1 MKLNKIILGT
11 SFALAGL
18 FAATNNNNVEA
29 ATWSARTV
37 AEVSADLE
45 ATDDTTTSYTIQYGD
60 TLAAIAQASDVSVDA
75 LVAINDIQN
84 ANLIFPGTKLSF
96 TKDETTGEVNEVTVE
111 DSVSEEATTYDVAEE
126 EVTETTYEAPAEE
139 TYVAEETTYKA
150 PAEETYVA
158 EETTYKA
165 PAAETTASTTS
176 YSSNSAKEI
185 IAQRESGG
193 SYTAYNAAG
202 GYYGRYQLNPT
213 LVAYGAS
220 PAAQEVAADKYVAE
234 RYGSWN
240 AALAF
245 WNANGW
251 Y

>member
-37 AEVSADLE
+37 SEVSADLE

-60 TLAAIAQASDVSVDA
+60 TLAAIAKASNVSVDA

-84 ANLIFPGTKLSF
+84 ANVIFPGTKLSF
-96 TKDETTGEVNEVTVE
+96 TKDETTGEVNEVTIE
-111 DSVSEEATTYDVAEE
+111 DATTEEATTYDVAEE
-126 EVTETTYEAPAEE
+126 VVTETTYEAPAEE
-139 TYVAEETTYKA
+139 TTA
-150 PAEETYVA
+150 P
-158 EETTYKA
+158 
-165 PAAETTASTTS
+165 TTS

-193 SYTAYNAAG
+193 SYTATNG
-202 GYYGRYQLNPT
+202 QYYGRYQLNPT

-220 PAAQEVAADKYVAE
+220 PAEQEAAADKYVAE
-234 RYGSWN
+234 RYGSWE

-245 WNANGW
+245 WDANGW

>member
-45 ATDDTTTSYTIQYGD
+45 AIDDTTTSYTIQYGD
-60 TLAAIAQASDVSVDA
+60 TLAVIAKASDVSVNA

-84 ANLIFPGTKLSF
+84 ANVIFPGTKLSF

-111 DSVSEEATTYDVAEE
+111 DSASEEATTYDVAEE
-126 EVTETTYEAPAEE
+126 EVTETTYE
-139 TYVAEETTYKA
+139 A

-220 PAAQEVAADKYVAE
+220 PAEQEVAADKYVAE
-234 RYGSWN
+234 RYGSWD

>member
-45 ATDDTTTSYTIQYGD
+45 TTDDTTTSYTIQYGD
-60 TLAAIAQASDVSVDA
+60 TLAAIAKASDVDVDA
-75 LVAINDIQN
+75 LVAINDIKN
-84 ANLIFPGTKLSF
+84 ANVIFPGTKLSF

-139 TYVAEETTYKA
+139 TYVAEETTY
-150 PAEETYVA
+150 E
-158 EETTYKA
+158 A

-220 PAAQEVAADKYVAE
+220 PAEQEVAADKYVAE
-234 RYGSWN
+234 RYGSWD

>member
-29 ATWSARTV
+29 ATWSARTI

-60 TLAAIAQASDVSVDA
+60 TLAAIAKASDVSVDA

-84 ANLIFPGTKLSF
+84 ANVIFPGTKLSF

-139 TYVAEETTYKA
+139 TTT
-150 PAEETYVA
+150 V
-158 EETTYKA
+158 
-165 PAAETTASTTS
+165 STTS

-220 PAAQEVAADKYVAE
+220 PAEQEVAADKYVAE
-234 RYGSWN
+234 RYGSWD

>member
-60 TLAAIAQASDVSVDA
+60 TLAAIAKASDVSVDA

-84 ANLIFPGTKLSF
+84 ANVIFPGTKLSF

-139 TYVAEETTYKA
+139 TYVAEETTY
-150 PAEETYVA
+150 E
-158 EETTYKA
+158 A

-176 YSSNSAKEI
+176 YSSNSDKEI

-220 PAAQEVAADKYVAE
+220 PAEQEVAADKYVAE
-234 RYGSWN
+234 RYGSWE

>member
-60 TLAAIAQASDVSVDA
+60 TLAAIAKASDVSVDA

-84 ANLIFPGTKLSF
+84 ANVIFPGTKLSF

-111 DSVSEEATTYDVAEE
+111 DSATEEATTYDVAEE
-126 EVTETTYEAPAEE
+126 VVTETTYEAPAEE
-139 TYVAEETTYKA
+139 TYVAEETTY
-150 PAEETYVA
+150 EE
-158 EETTYKA
+158 

-176 YSSNSAKEI
+176 YSSNSAKDI
-185 IAQRESGG
+185 IMQRESGG
-193 SYTAYNAAG
+193 NPTATNG
-202 GYYGRYQLNPT
+202 QYYGLFQLGDH
-213 LVAYGAS
+213 LISDGAS
-220 PAAQEVAADKYVAE
+220 VAEQHRVADNYVAE
-234 RYGSWN
+234 RYGSWD

>member
-60 TLAAIAQASDVSVDA
+60 TLAAIAKASDVSVDA

-84 ANLIFPGTKLSF
+84 ANVIFPGTKLSF

-111 DSVSEEATTYDVAEE
+111 DSATEEATTYDVAEE
-126 EVTETTYEAPAEE
+126 VVTETTYEAPAEE
-139 TYVAEETTYKA
+139 TYVAEETTY
-150 PAEETYVA
+150 EE
-158 EETTYKA
+158 

-220 PAAQEVAADKYVAE
+220 PAAQEAAADKYVAE
-234 RYGSWN
+234 RYGSWD

-245 WNANGW
+245 WNANGF

>member
-37 AEVSADLE
+37 SEVSADIE
-45 ATDDTTTSYTIQYGD
+45 TTDDSTTSYTIQFGD
-60 TLAAIAQASDVSVDA
+60 TLGVIAKASDVNVDA
-75 LVAINDIQN
+75 LMAINDIKN

-96 TKDETTGEVNEVTVE
+96 TKDATTGEVNEVTVE
-111 DSVSEEATTYDVAEE
+111 DSASEEATTYDVAEE
-126 EVTETTYEAPAEE
+126 VVTETAYEAPAEETTYEAPAQE
-139 TYVAEETTYKA
+139 TA
-150 PAEETYVA
+150 
-158 EETTYKA
+158 A
-165 PAAETTASTTS
+165 PAATTTS

-220 PAAQEVAADKYVAE
+220 PAEQEVAADKYVAE
-234 RYGSWN
+234 RYGSWD

>member
-60 TLAAIAQASDVSVDA
+60 TLAAIAKASDVSVDA

-84 ANLIFPGTKLSF
+84 ANVIFPGTKLSF

-111 DSVSEEATTYDVAEE
+111 DFATEEATTYDVAEE
-126 EVTETTYEAPAEE
+126 VVTETTYEAPAEE
-139 TYVAEETTYKA
+139 TYVAEETTYEA
-150 PAEETYVA
+150 PAEET
-158 EETTYKA
+158 TTV
-165 PAAETTASTTS
+165 STTS

-220 PAAQEVAADKYVAE
+220 PAEQEVAADKYVAE
-234 RYGSWN
+234 RYGSWD

>member
-84 ANLIFPGTKLSF
+84 ANVIFPGTKLSF

-111 DSVSEEATTYDVAEE
+111 DSASEEATTYDVAEE
-126 EVTETTYEAPAEE
+126 VVTETTYEAPAEE
-139 TYVAEETTYKA
+139 TYVAEETTY
-150 PAEETYVA
+150 E
-158 EETTYKA
+158 A

-220 PAAQEVAADKYVAE
+220 PAAQEAAADKYVAE
-234 RYGSWN
+234 RYGSWE

>member
-60 TLAAIAQASDVSVDA
+60 TLAAIAKASDVSVNA

-84 ANLIFPGTKLSF
+84 ANVIFPGTKLSF

-111 DSVSEEATTYDVAEE
+111 DSATEEATTYDVAEE

-139 TYVAEETTYKA
+139 TYVAEETTY
-150 PAEETYVA
+150 EE
-158 EETTYKA
+158 

-234 RYGSWN
+234 RYGSWD
-240 AALAF
+240 AALTF

>member
-45 ATDDTTTSYTIQYGD
+45 TTDDTTTSYTIQYGD
-60 TLAAIAQASDVSVDA
+60 TLAAIAKASDVSVDA

-84 ANLIFPGTKLSF
+84 ANVIFPGTKLSF

-111 DSVSEEATTYDVAEE
+111 DSVSEETTTYDVAEE

-139 TYVAEETTYKA
+139 TYVAEETTY
-150 PAEETYVA
+150 E
-158 EETTYKA
+158 A

-220 PAAQEVAADKYVAE
+220 PAEQEVAADKYVAE
-234 RYGSWN
+234 RYGSWD

>member
-84 ANLIFPGTKLSF
+84 ANVIFPGTKLSF

-111 DSVSEEATTYDVAEE
+111 DSASEEATTYDVAEE
-126 EVTETTYEAPAEE
+126 VVTETTYEAPAEE
-139 TYVAEETTYKA
+139 TYVAEETTY
-150 PAEETYVA
+150 E
-158 EETTYKA
+158 A

-220 PAAQEVAADKYVAE
+220 PAEQEAAADKYVAE
-234 RYGSWN
+234 RYGSWE

>member
-45 ATDDTTTSYTIQYGD
+45 AIDDTTTSYTIQYGD
-60 TLAAIAQASDVSVDA
+60 TLAVIAKASDVSVNA

-84 ANLIFPGTKLSF
+84 ANVIFPGTKLSF

-126 EVTETTYEAPAEE
+126 EVTETTYE
-139 TYVAEETTYKA
+139 A

-220 PAAQEVAADKYVAE
+220 PAEQEVAADKYVAE

>member
-18 FAATNNNNVEA
+18 FAATDNTNVEA

-60 TLAAIAQASDVSVDA
+60 TLAAIAKASDVSVNA

-84 ANLIFPGTKLSF
+84 ANVIFPGTKLSF

-111 DSVSEEATTYDVAEE
+111 DSATEEATTYDVAEE

-139 TYVAEETTYKA
+139 TYVAEETTY
-150 PAEETYVA
+150 EE
-158 EETTYKA
+158 

-220 PAAQEVAADKYVAE
+220 PAAQEAAADKYVAE
-234 RYGSWN
+234 RYGSWD

>member
-60 TLAAIAQASDVSVDA
+60 TLAAIAKASDLSVDA

-84 ANLIFPGTKLSF
+84 ANVIFPGTKLSF

-139 TYVAEETTYKA
+139 TYVAEETTY
-150 PAEETYVA
+150 E
-158 EETTYKA
+158 A

-220 PAAQEVAADKYVAE
+220 PAEQEVAADKYVAE
-234 RYGSWN
+234 RYGSWD

>member
-60 TLAAIAQASDVSVDA
+60 TLAAIAKASDVSVDA

-84 ANLIFPGTKLSF
+84 ANVIFPGTKLSF

-111 DSVSEEATTYDVAEE
+111 DSVSEETTTYDVAEE

-139 TYVAEETTYKA
+139 TYVAEETTY
-150 PAEETYVA
+150 E
-158 EETTYKA
+158 A

-220 PAAQEVAADKYVAE
+220 PAEQEVAADKYVAE
-234 RYGSWN
+234 RYGSWD

>member
-60 TLAAIAQASDVSVDA
+60 TLAAIAKASDLSVD
-75 LVAINDIQN
+75 LGGRRIIKKN
-84 ANLIFPGTKLSF
+84 ANVIFPGTKLSF

-139 TYVAEETTYKA
+139 TYVAEETTY
-150 PAEETYVA
+150 E
-158 EETTYKA
+158 A

-220 PAAQEVAADKYVAE
+220 PAEQEVAADKYVAE
-234 RYGSWN
+234 RYGSWD

>member
-60 TLAAIAQASDVSVDA
+60 TLAAIAKASDVSVNA

-84 ANLIFPGTKLSF
+84 ANVIFPGTKLSF

-111 DSVSEEATTYDVAEE
+111 DSASEEATTYDVAEE

-139 TYVAEETTYKA
+139 TYVAEETTY
-150 PAEETYVA
+150 E
-158 EETTYKA
+158 A

-220 PAAQEVAADKYVAE
+220 PAEQEVAADKYVAE
-234 RYGSWN
+234 RYGSWD

-245 WNANGW
+245 W
-251 Y
+251 

>member
-60 TLAAIAQASDVSVDA
+60 TLAAIAKASDVSVNA

-84 ANLIFPGTKLSF
+84 ANVIFPGTKLSF

-111 DSVSEEATTYDVAEE
+111 DSATEEATTYDVAEE

-139 TYVAEETTYKA
+139 TYVAEETTY
-150 PAEETYVA
+150 EE
-158 EETTYKA
+158 

-193 SYTAYNAAG
+193 DYNAVNPTG
-202 GYYGRYQLNPT
+202 KYIGRYQLDRSYLNGDHSIANQER
-213 LVAYGAS
+213 VAD
-220 PAAQEVAADKYVAE
+220 EYVAG
-234 RYGSWN
+234 RYGSWE

>member
-60 TLAAIAQASDVSVDA
+60 TLAAIAKASDVSVNA

-84 ANLIFPGTKLSF
+84 ANVIFPGTKLSF

-111 DSVSEEATTYDVAEE
+111 DSATEEATTYDVAEE
-126 EVTETTYEAPAEE
+126 VVTETIYEAPAEE
-139 TYVAEETTYKA
+139 TYVAEETTY
-150 PAEETYVA
+150 EE
-158 EETTYKA
+158 

-220 PAAQEVAADKYVAE
+220 PAEQEVAADKYVAE
-234 RYGSWN
+234 RYGSWE
-240 AALAF
+240 AALSF

>member
-60 TLAAIAQASDVSVDA
+60 TLAAIAKASDVSVDA

-84 ANLIFPGTKLSF
+84 ANVIFPGTKLSF

-111 DSVSEEATTYDVAEE
+111 DSATEEATTYDVAEE

-139 TYVAEETTYKA
+139 TYVAEETTY
-150 PAEETYVA
+150 E
-158 EETTYKA
+158 A

-193 SYTAYNAAG
+193 SYTATNG
-202 GYYGRYQLNPT
+202 QYYGRYQLNPT

-220 PAAQEVAADKYVAE
+220 PAEQEVAADKYVAE
-234 RYGSWN
+234 RYGSWD

-245 WNANGW
+245 WNANGF

>member
-60 TLAAIAQASDVSVDA
+60 TLAAIAKASDVSVDA

-84 ANLIFPGTKLSF
+84 ANVIFPGTKLSF

-111 DSVSEEATTYDVAEE
+111 DSATEEATTYDVAEE
-126 EVTETTYEAPAEE
+126 VVTETTYEAPAEE
-139 TYVAEETTYKA
+139 TYVAEETTY
-150 PAEETYVA
+150 EE
-158 EETTYKA
+158 

-193 SYTAYNAAG
+193 SYTATNG
-202 GYYGRYQLNPT
+202 QYYGRYQLNPT

-220 PAAQEVAADKYVAE
+220 PAEQEVAADKYVAE
-234 RYGSWN
+234 RYGSWE

-245 WNANGW
+245 WNANGF

>member
-111 DSVSEEATTYDVAEE
+111 DSASEEATTYDVAEE
-126 EVTETTYEAPAEE
+126 KVTETTYE
-139 TYVAEETTYKA
+139 A

-220 PAAQEVAADKYVAE
+220 PAEQEVAADKYVAE
-234 RYGSWN
+234 RYGSWE

>member
-45 ATDDTTTSYTIQYGD
+45 ATDHTTTSYTIQYGD
-60 TLAAIAQASDVSVDA
+60 TLAVIAQASDVSVDA

-84 ANLIFPGTKLSF
+84 ANVIFPGTKLSF

-126 EVTETTYEAPAEE
+126 EVIETTYEAPAEE
-139 TYVAEETTYKA
+139 TYVAEETTYEA
-150 PAEETYVA
+150 PA
-158 EETTYKA
+158 
-165 PAAETTASTTS
+165 TASTTS

-220 PAAQEVAADKYVAE
+220 PAEQEVAADKYVAE
-234 RYGSWN
+234 RYGSWE
-240 AALAF
+240 AALVF

>member
-60 TLAAIAQASDVSVDA
+60 TLAAIAKASDVSVNA

-84 ANLIFPGTKLSF
+84 ANVIFPGTKLSF

-111 DSVSEEATTYDVAEE
+111 DSATEEATTYDVAEE
-126 EVTETTYEAPAEE
+126 VVTETIYEAPAEE
-139 TYVAEETTYKA
+139 TYVAEETTY
-150 PAEETYVA
+150 EE
-158 EETTYKA
+158 

-220 PAAQEVAADKYVAE
+220 PAEQEVAADKYVAE
-234 RYGSWN
+234 RYGSWD

>member
-60 TLAAIAQASDVSVDA
+60 TLAAIAKASDVSVDA

-84 ANLIFPGTKLSF
+84 ANVIFPGTKLSF

-139 TYVAEETTYKA
+139 TYVAEETTY
-150 PAEETYVA
+150 E
-158 EETTYKA
+158 A

-220 PAAQEVAADKYVAE
+220 PAEQEVAADKYVAE
-234 RYGSWN
+234 RYGSWE

>member
-45 ATDDTTTSYTIQYGD
+45 TTDDTTTSYTIQYGD
-60 TLAAIAQASDVSVDA
+60 TLAAIAKASNVSVDA

-84 ANLIFPGTKLSF
+84 ANVIFPGTKLSF

-111 DSVSEEATTYDVAEE
+111 DATTEEATTYDVAEE

-139 TYVAEETTYKA
+139 TYVAEETTA
-150 PAEETYVA
+150 T
-158 EETTYKA
+158 
-165 PAAETTASTTS
+165 TTS

-193 SYTAYNAAG
+193 SYTATNG
-202 GYYGRYQLNPT
+202 QYYGRYQLNPT

-220 PAAQEVAADKYVAE
+220 PAEQEAAADKYVAE
-234 RYGSWN
+234 RYGSWE

-245 WNANGW
+245 WDANGW

>member
-60 TLAAIAQASDVSVDA
+60 TLAAIAKASDVSVNA

-84 ANLIFPGTKLSF
+84 ANVIFPGTKLSF

-111 DSVSEEATTYDVAEE
+111 DSATEEATTYDVVEE

-139 TYVAEETTYKA
+139 TYVAEETTY
-150 PAEETYVA
+150 EE
-158 EETTYKA
+158 

-220 PAAQEVAADKYVAE
+220 PAEQEVAADKYVAE
-234 RYGSWN
+234 RYGSWDT
-240 AALAF
+240 ALAF

>member
-60 TLAAIAQASDVSVDA
+60 TLAAIAKASDVSVNA

-84 ANLIFPGTKLSF
+84 ANVIFPGTKLSF

-111 DSVSEEATTYDVAEE
+111 DSASEEATTYDLAEE

-139 TYVAEETTYKA
+139 TYVAEETSYEA
-150 PAEETYVA
+150 PAQA
-158 EETTYKA
+158 
-165 PAAETTASTTS
+165 TTS
-176 YSSNSAKEI
+176 TSYTSNAAKEA

-193 SYTAYNAAG
+193 DYNAVNPTG
-202 GYYGRYQLNPT
+202 KYIGRYQLDRSYLNGDHSIANQER
-213 LVAYGAS
+213 VAD
-220 PAAQEVAADKYVAE
+220 EYVAG
-234 RYGSWN
+234 RYGSWE
-240 AALAF
+240 AALEHS
-245 WNANGW
+245 NTHGW

>member
-45 ATDDTTTSYTIQYGD
+45 ATDDTTTSYTIQYGY
-60 TLAAIAQASDVSVDA
+60 TLAAIAKASDVSVDA

-84 ANLIFPGTKLSF
+84 ANVIFPGTKLSF

-111 DSVSEEATTYDVAEE
+111 DSATEEATTYDVAEE
-126 EVTETTYEAPAEE
+126 VVTETIYEAPAEE
-139 TYVAEETTYKA
+139 TYVAEETTY
-150 PAEETYVA
+150 EE
-158 EETTYKA
+158 

-220 PAAQEVAADKYVAE
+220 PAEQEVAADKYVAE
-234 RYGSWN
+234 RYGSWD

>member
-60 TLAAIAQASDVSVDA
+60 TLAAIAKASDVDVDA
-75 LVAINDIQN
+75 LVAINDIKN

-111 DSVSEEATTYDVAEE
+111 DSSEEATTYDVAEE
-126 EVTETTYEAPAEE
+126 VVTETAYEAPAEE
-139 TYVAEETTYKA
+139 TYVAEETSYEA
-150 PAEETYVA
+150 PAQ
-158 EETTYKA
+158 ETT
-165 PAAETTASTTS
+165 STS
-176 YSSNSAKEI
+176 YTSNAAKEA

-193 SYTAYNAAG
+193 DYNAVNPTG
-202 GYYGRYQLNPT
+202 KYIGRYQLDRSYLNGDHSIANQER
-213 LVAYGAS
+213 VAD
-220 PAAQEVAADKYVAE
+220 EYVAG
-234 RYGSWN
+234 RYGSWE

>member
-60 TLAAIAQASDVSVDA
+60 TLAAIAKASDVSVNA

-84 ANLIFPGTKLSF
+84 ANVIFPGTKLSF

-111 DSVSEEATTYDVAEE
+111 DSASEEATTYDVAEE

-139 TYVAEETTYKA
+139 TYVAEETTY
-150 PAEETYVA
+150 E
-158 EETTYKA
+158 A

-220 PAAQEVAADKYVAE
+220 PAEQEVAADKYVAE
-234 RYGSWN
+234 RYGSWD

>member
-60 TLAAIAQASDVSVDA
+60 TLAAIAKASDVSVDA

-84 ANLIFPGTKLSF
+84 ANVIFPGTKLSF

-111 DSVSEEATTYDVAEE
+111 DSATEEATTYDVAEE
-126 EVTETTYEAPAEE
+126 VVTETTYEAPAEE
-139 TYVAEETTYKA
+139 TYVAEETTYEA
-150 PAEETYVA
+150 PAEET
-158 EETTYKA
+158 TTV
-165 PAAETTASTTS
+165 STTS

-220 PAAQEVAADKYVAE
+220 PAEQEVAADKYVAE
-234 RYGSWN
+234 RYGSWE

-245 WNANGW
+245 WNANGF